1 MTAAHVAIARARR
14 ADCVELV
21 QANQASRDQHLPWV
35 EPFIDAS
42 GFDAWFAR
50 MQTGAHVGLVARDT
64 ESGRV
69 VGVVKLSEIVL
80 GVFQSAYLAITA
92 WSGAPEPDA

>member
-42 GFDAWFAR
+42 GFDAWSPACRPVR
-50 MQTGAHVGLVARDT
+50 MSAWWHAIPKTSVSSA
-64 ESGRV
+64 
-69 VGVVKLSEIVL
+69 LSI
-80 GVFQSAYLAITA
+80 
-92 WSGAPEPDA
+92 